1 MFFIQ
6 VYWTHTWQEISEP
19 KLVDKGVQ
27 IFIKDTSKK
36 KKLGLFGIA
45 DQSKIILIPDYN
57 IRQVSYII
65 EKNISIYFYI

>member
-1 MFFIQ
+1 M
-6 VYWTHTWQEISEP
+6 
-19 KLVDKGVQ
+19 DKGVQ

-36 KKLGLFGIA
+36 KKLGLFGNA

>member
-1 MFFIQ
+1 M
-6 VYWTHTWQEISEP
+6 
-19 KLVDKGVQ
+19 DKGVQ

-36 KKLGLFGIA
+36 KKLGLFGNA

-65 EKNISIYFYI
+65 EKN

>member
-6 VYWTHTWQEISEP
+6 VHWTHTWQEISELP

-36 KKLGLFGIA
+36 KKLGLFGNA
-45 DQSKIILIPDYN
+45 DQSKIILISDYN

-65 EKNISIYFYI
+65 EK